1 LRCHVVDNSLVLGL
15 KLVIMQT
22 PATVVEN
29 VLVEQARSH
38 QAVTL
43 PLARGLANSI
53 LRVAA
58 KSLATGNFEQTK
70 RWGV

>member
-1 LRCHVVDNSLVLGL
+1 LRCHVVDSSLVLVL
-15 KLVIMQT
+15 KLVIMHT

-29 VLVEQARSH
+29 ILVEQARSR
-38 QAVTL
+38 QALTL
-43 PLARGLANSI
+43 PLAKGLANSI

-58 KSLATGNFEQTK
+58 KSLAKGNFEQTK

>member
-1 LRCHVVDNSLVLGL
+1 MH
-15 KLVIMQT
+15 T

-29 VLVEQARSH
+29 ILVEQARSR
-38 QAVTL
+38 QALTL
-43 PLARGLANSI
+43 PLAKGLANSI

-58 KSLATGNFEQTK
+58 KSLAKGNFEQTK

>member
-1 LRCHVVDNSLVLGL
+1 
-15 KLVIMQT
+15 MQT

-29 VLVEQARSH
+29 VLVEHARSRE
-38 QAVTL
+38 AVTL
-43 PLARGLANSI
+43 PLARRLAKSI